1 MHLRLGSKAVA
12 RGVTAVLIA
21 CSLASCGR
29 AGRPVTVSWSITPT
43 PPMVGVDTLVDLRL
57 HDAEGKPVSRAML
70 RLEAHMSHPG
80 MTPVTADVIER
91 SGGAYEARVRLPMAG
106 DWRFV
111 VAGTLA
117 DGSRIT
123 NEAPVP
129 GVRAA
134 ATPGGG

>member
-1 MHLRLGSKAVA
+1 VYLRLGSKAVA
-12 RGVTAVLIA
+12 RGVTAALIA

-29 AGRPVTVSWSITPT
+29 EGRALTVSWSITPT
-43 PPMVGVDTLVDLRL
+43 PPMVAGDTLVGLRL
-57 HDAEGKPVSRAML
+57 RDAGGKPVSRARL
-70 RLEAHMSHPG
+70 RFEAHMSHPG
-80 MTPVTADVIER
+80 MTPVTADVIEQ
-91 SGGAYEARVRLPMAG
+91 SAGTYEARVRLPMAG

-123 NEAPVP
+123 YDTPVP

-134 ATPGGG
+134 ATPGGS